1 MIDNKKA
8 KIQNIVNSKK
18 GQLPLVLS
26 IKEKIM
32 IVMKFGGSSVANA
45 ERIKHVASIIQNFAQ
60 KRPVV
65 VLSAMGDTTDHLLE
79 AAELAVNGTV
89 DIAKVEKLHIDTA
102 KELGIEVP
110 AIQEL
115 LEELKTLLTGIKMLH
130 ELTKRTRDYL
140 VSFGERMSVRMM
152 AAYLSKIGTGAKF
165 YDAWD
170 IGMVSDSNYMSA
182 ELLDDVWE
190 NIPKAL
196 ESYKSGKT
204 KEIPIVTGFIAK
216 DKNGIITTLGRG
228 GSDLS
233 ATMIGAATDA
243 EEIQTWKDVDG
254 ILTTDPR
261 VVKEAKTVPEV
272 TYEEAQELAMFGSQ
286 VLHPRSMIPCR
297 KTGTTVRVKN
307 SYNIDSPGTVIVEK
321 HSGATPRVTAIT
333 CVKNVTL
340 IDIQS
345 SGMFGA
351 AGFLAH
357 IFNQF
362 LKWNISIDVIATSE
376 VSVSLTVNT
385 KADLSGL
392 IDDLERVADV
402 NVKTS
407 KSIVT
412 LICDASHSSSI
423 LSDAFSA
430 LSKEGVNV
438 QMISQGASK
447 VNISMLV
454 DEDETNK
461 VVQILHSA
469 LF

>member
-1 MIDNKKA
+1 
-8 KIQNIVNSKK
+8 
-18 GQLPLVLS
+18 
-26 IKEKIM
+26 M

-45 ERIKHVASIIQNFAQ
+45 ERIRHVASIIQAY
-60 KRPVV
+60 KESRPVV
-65 VLSAMGDTTDHLLE
+65 VLSAMGDTTDHLLD
-79 AAELAVNGTV
+79 AADMAVNGKV
-89 DIAKVEKLHIDTA
+89 DIAKVEKLHLDTA
-102 KELGIEVP
+102 KELGVDVP

-115 LEELKTLLTGIKMLH
+115 LTELNTLLTGISMLH

-152 AAYLSKIGTGAKF
+152 AAYLSKEGTPAKF

-170 IGMVSDSNYMSA
+170 IGMVSDSNYMAA
-182 ELLDDVWE
+182 ELLDQVWD
-190 NIPKAL
+190 NIPKHL
-196 ESYKSGKT
+196 NDYKNGKQ

-216 DKNGIITTLGRG
+216 DKGGVITTLGRG

-233 ATMIGAATDA
+233 ATMIGAAMHAD
-243 EEIQTWKDVDG
+243 EIQTWKDVDG
-254 ILTTDPR
+254 ILTADPR
-261 VVKEAKTVPEV
+261 VVKEARPVPEV

-297 KTGTTVRVKN
+297 KTGTPVRVKN
-307 SYNIDSPGTVIVEK
+307 SYNIKSAGSVIVEK
-321 HSGATPRVTAIT
+321 HTSKTPRVTAIT
-333 CVKNVTL
+333 SVKNVTL

-345 SGMFGA
+345 SRMLGA

-385 KADLSGL
+385 KADLTGL
-392 IDDLERVADV
+392 VADLENVAEV
-402 NVKTS
+402 HT
-407 KSIVT
+407 KSGKAIVT
-412 LICDASHSSSI
+412 IICDAAHSSSI
-423 LSDAFSA
+423 LADAFAA
-430 LSKEGVNV
+430 LNKEGINV

-454 DEDETNK
+454 ENDDVNH
-461 VVQILHSA
+461 VVQVLHSA

>member
-1 MIDNKKA
+1 
-8 KIQNIVNSKK
+8 
-18 GQLPLVLS
+18 
-26 IKEKIM
+26 M

-45 ERIKHVASIIQNFAQ
+45 ERIKHVASIIQAYAE
-60 KRPVV
+60 KKPAVI
-65 VLSAMGDTTDHLLE
+65 LSAMGDTTDHLLE
-79 AAELAVNGTV
+79 AADMAVEGKV
-89 DIAKVEKLHIDTA
+89 DIEKVEKLHFDTA
-102 KELGIEVP
+102 KELEIEVP
-110 AIQEL
+110 AIKEL
-115 LEELKTLLTGIKMLH
+115 LDELKTLLTGISMLH
-130 ELTKRTRDYL
+130 ELTRRTRDYL

-152 AAYLSKIGTGAKF
+152 AAYLTKLGTDAKF

-170 IGMVSDSNYMSA
+170 VGMVSDSNYMSA
-182 ELLDDVWE
+182 ELLDEVWE

-196 ESYKSGKT
+196 NDYKNGVQ
-204 KEIPIVTGFIAK
+204 KEIPIITGFIAK
-216 DKNGIITTLGRG
+216 DKKGIITTLGRG

-233 ATMIGAATDA
+233 ATMIGAAMGA

-261 VVKEAKTVPEV
+261 VVKEARPVPEV
-272 TYEEAQELAMFGSQ
+272 TYEEAQELAMFGAQ

-297 KTGTTVRVKN
+297 KTGTPVRVKN
-307 SYNIDSPGTVIVEK
+307 SYNIQSAGSVIVEK
-321 HSGATPRVTAIT
+321 HSGETPRVTAIT

-340 IDIQS
+340 IDIIS
-345 SGMFGA
+345 NRMFGA

-385 KADLSGL
+385 KANLDGLIADLSQ
-392 IDDLERVADV
+392 ASDV
-402 NVKTS
+402 TVKTS

-430 LSKEGVNV
+430 LNKENINV

-454 DEDETNK
+454 DAEQTNK
-461 VVQILHSA
+461 VVQVLHSA

>member
-1 MIDNKKA
+1 
-8 KIQNIVNSKK
+8 
-18 GQLPLVLS
+18 
-26 IKEKIM
+26 M

-45 ERIKHVASIIQNFAQ
+45 ERIRHVASIIQAY
-60 KRPVV
+60 KESRPVV
-65 VLSAMGDTTDHLLE
+65 VLSAMGDTTDHLLD
-79 AAELAVNGTV
+79 AADMAVNGKV
-89 DIAKVEKLHIDTA
+89 DIAKVEKLHLDTA
-102 KELGIEVP
+102 KELGVDVP

-115 LEELKTLLTGIKMLH
+115 LTELNTLLTGISMLH

-152 AAYLSKIGTGAKF
+152 AAYLAKEGTPAKF

-170 IGMVSDSNYMSA
+170 IGMVSDSNYMAA
-182 ELLDDVWE
+182 ELLDEVWD
-190 NIPKAL
+190 NIPKHL
-196 ESYKSGKT
+196 NDYKNGKQV
-204 KEIPIVTGFIAK
+204 EIPIVTGFIAK
-216 DKNGIITTLGRG
+216 DSKGVITTLGRG

-233 ATMIGAATDA
+233 ATMIGAAMQAD
-243 EEIQTWKDVDG
+243 EIQTWKDVDG

-261 VVKEAKTVPEV
+261 IVKEARTVPEV
-272 TYEEAQELAMFGSQ
+272 TYEEAQELAMFGAQ

-297 KTGTTVRVKN
+297 KTGTPVRVKN
-307 SYNIDSPGTVIVEK
+307 SYNIKSDGSVIVEK

-333 CVKNVTL
+333 NVKNVTL

-345 SGMFGA
+345 SRMLNA
-351 AGFLAH
+351 CGFLAH

-385 KADLSGL
+385 KADLTGL
-392 IDDLERVADV
+392 IEDIARIAE
-402 NVKTS
+402 VKAT
-407 KSIVT
+407 KNKAIVT
-412 LICDASHSSSI
+412 LICDAKHSSSI
-423 LSDAFSA
+423 LEESFKA
-430 LSKEGVNV
+430 LNTAGINV

-454 DEDETNK
+454 DDNQAND
-461 VVQILHSA
+461 VVSILHKA

>member
-1 MIDNKKA
+1 
-8 KIQNIVNSKK
+8 
-18 GQLPLVLS
+18 
-26 IKEKIM
+26 M

-45 ERIKHVASIIQNFAQ
+45 ERIKHVASIIQAYAE
-60 KRPVV
+60 KRPAV

-79 AAELAVNGTV
+79 AADLAVQGKV
-89 DIAKVEKLHIDTA
+89 DIEKVEKLHFDTA
-102 KELGIEVP
+102 KELGIDIP
-110 AIQEL
+110 AIKEL
-115 LEELKTLLTGIKMLH
+115 LDELKTLLTGISMLH
-130 ELTKRTRDYL
+130 ELTRRTRDYL

-152 AAYLSKIGTGAKF
+152 AAYLQKIGTSAKF

-182 ELLDDVWE
+182 ELLDEVWE

-196 ESYKSGKT
+196 NDYKSGKQ

-233 ATMIGAATDA
+233 ATMIGAAMNAD
-243 EEIQTWKDVDG
+243 EIQTWKDVDG

-261 VVKEAKTVPEV
+261 VVKDARPVPEV

-297 KTGTTVRVKN
+297 KTGTPVRVKN
-307 SYNIDSPGTVIVEK
+307 SYNIKSEGSVIVEK

-333 CVKNVTL
+333 SVKDVTL

-362 LKWNISIDVIATSE
+362 LKWNISIDVIATSD

-385 KADLSGL
+385 KANLDGL
-392 IDDLERVADV
+392 IEDLERVADV
-402 NVKTS
+402 TVKAS

-430 LSKEGVNV
+430 LNKEGINV

-454 DEDETNK
+454 DSEQTNK
-461 VVQILHSA
+461 VVQVLHSA
-469 LF
+469 LFK